1 MQNNCDITT
10 AVPCVCVYV
19 HLNCRRKKNERK
31 KIHLFLCECNQSWSV
46 YSECLFIYSVELA
59 CTKEFSTFQQV
70 FRAPC
75 IHIDLLFRKRAFTLK
90 TTQKS
95 TLVRKTTE
103 QSTRASKNRAL
114 RWEKKIR
121 FTNRK
126 GQFVHSFQYIDSI
139 QYRALYRTQP
149 IRLCCR

>member
-1 MQNNCDITT
+1 M
-10 AVPCVCVYV
+10 CVCICTSK
-19 HLNCRRKKNERK
+19 LQKKKNERK

-75 IHIDLLFRKRAFTLK
+75 IHIDLLFRKRAFTSK

-114 RWEKKIR
+114 RWEKKFDLPIEKDNSFIR
-121 FTNRK
+121 SNT
-126 GQFVHSFQYIDSI
+126 
-139 QYRALYRTQP
+139 
-149 IRLCCR
+149 

>member
-1 MQNNCDITT
+1 M
-10 AVPCVCVYV
+10 CVYV

-31 KIHLFLCECNQSWSV
+31 KRKYIYFGTNVIKVGLCTANV
-46 YSECLFIYSVELA
+46 YL
-59 CTKEFSTFQQV
+59 
-70 FRAPC
+70 
-75 IHIDLLFRKRAFTLK
+75 FTLLNWHVLRHWSRCKILDLPTSFSRAVYTYRFIVQETRIYIENHTK
-90 TTQKS
+90 T
-95 TLVRKTTE
+95 VRWYVKPLNKAHAHPKIE
-103 QSTRASKNRAL
+103 HCDG
-114 RWEKKIR
+114 KKIR